1 VAPLLATGQLVP
13 DEITIPLVRRVIEE
27 RGGEGFVLDGYP
39 RNIAQASALD
49 EMLEEIDRPLSL
61 ILLLQNDDAVSRE
74 RLAKRA
80 HLEGRTDD
88 TPEAI
93 DRRLADY
100 HEKTEPVVEHYR
112 ATGNLVQVHA
122 ERSIEAVWAEI
133 AHALEQ
139 VQARA

>member
-1 VAPLLATGQLVP
+1 VP

-39 RNIAQASALD
+39 RNIAQAAALD

-61 ILLLQNDDAVSRE
+61 ILLLQNDDATSRE

-80 HLEGRTDD
+80 KEEGRADD

-93 DRRLADY
+93 NRRLADY
-100 HEKTEPVVEHYR
+100 HEKPEPVVEHYR

-122 ERSIEAVWAEI
+122 ERSIEDVWAEI
-133 AHALEQ
+133 ARALEQ
-139 VQARA
+139 VEARA

>member
-1 VAPLLATGQLVP
+1 MP

-39 RNIAQASALD
+39 RNIAQAAALD

-61 ILLLQNDDAVSRE
+61 ILLLQNDDATSRE

-80 HLEGRTDD
+80 KEEGRADD

-93 DRRLADY
+93 NRRLADY

-122 ERSIEAVWAEI
+122 ERSIEDVWAEI
-133 AHALEQ
+133 ARALEQ
-139 VQARA
+139 VEARA

>member
-1 VAPLLATGQLVP
+1 VP

-39 RNIAQASALD
+39 RNIAQAAALD

-61 ILLLQNDDAVSRE
+61 ILLLQNDDATSRE

-80 HLEGRTDD
+80 KEEGRADD

-93 DRRLADY
+93 NRRLADY

-122 ERSIEAVWAEI
+122 ERSIEDVWAEI
-133 AHALEQ
+133 ARALEQ
-139 VQARA
+139 VEARA

>member
-1 VAPLLATGQLVP
+1 MP

-39 RNIAQASALD
+39 RNIAQAAALD

-61 ILLLQNDDAVSRE
+61 ILLLQNDDATSRE

-80 HLEGRTDD
+80 KEEGRADD

-93 DRRLADY
+93 NRRLADY

-122 ERSIEAVWAEI
+122 ERSIEDVWAEI
-133 AHALEQ
+133 ARAE
-139 VQARA
+139 ARA

>member
-1 VAPLLATGQLVP
+1 VTAEG
-13 DEITIPLVRRVIEE
+13 
-27 RGGEGFVLDGYP
+27 GFVLDGFP
-39 RNIAQASALD
+39 RTVPQAEALD
-49 EMLEEIDRPLSL
+49 EMLEEIDRPLSI
-61 ILLLQNDDAVSRE
+61 ILLLQTDDAISRE

-80 HLEGRTDD
+80 KEEGRADD

-122 ERSIEAVWAEI
+122 ERSIDEVWAEI
-133 AHALEQ
+133 ARVLEQ
-139 VQARA
+139 VEARA

>member
-1 VAPLLATGQLVP
+1 LLASGQLVP

-27 RGGEGFVLDGYP
+27 RGGDGFVLDGYP
-39 RNIAQASALD
+39 RNIAQAEALG

-61 ILLLQNDDAVSRE
+61 ILLLHNDDATSRE
-74 RLAKRA
+74 RLEKRA
-80 HLEGRTDD
+80 KAEGRADD

-112 ATGNLVQVHA
+112 TSGNLVQVHA
-122 ERSIEAVWAEI
+122 ERSIEEVWQEI
-133 AHALEQ
+133 ARALEQ
-139 VQARA
+139 VEARA

>member
-1 VAPLLATGQLVP
+1 LLASGQFVP
-13 DEITIPLVRRVIEE
+13 DEITIPLVRRVIETD
-27 RGGEGFVLDGYP
+27 GGDGFVLDGYP
-39 RNIAQASALD
+39 RNNVQAAALD

-74 RLAKRA
+74 RLEKRA

-93 DRRLADY
+93 NRRLADY

-122 ERSIEAVWAEI
+122 ERSIEDVWAEI
-133 AHALEQ
+133 ARALEQ
-139 VQARA
+139 VEALA

>member
-1 VAPLLATGQLVP
+1 VP

-39 RNIAQASALD
+39 RNIAQAEALG

-61 ILLLQNDDAVSRE
+61 ILLLHNDDETSRA
-74 RLAKRA
+74 RLEKRA
-80 HLEGRTDD
+80 IEEGRADD

-93 DRRLADY
+93 NRRLADY

-112 ATGNLVQVHA
+112 TSGNLVQVHA
-122 ERSIEAVWAEI
+122 ERSIEEVWQEI
-133 AHALEQ
+133 ARALEQ
-139 VQARA
+139 VEARA

>member
-1 VAPLLATGQLVP
+1 VP

-27 RGGEGFVLDGYP
+27 RGGDGFVLDGYP
-39 RNIAQASALD
+39 RNIAQAAALD

-61 ILLLQNDDAVSRE
+61 ILLLQNDDQTSRE

-80 HLEGRTDD
+80 KEEGRADD

-122 ERSIEAVWAEI
+122 ERSIEDVWGEI
-133 AHALEQ
+133 ARALEQ
-139 VQARA
+139 VEARA

>member
-1 VAPLLATGQLVP
+1 
-13 DEITIPLVRRVIEE
+13 VIEE
-27 RGGEGFVLDGYP
+27 RGGDGFVLDGYP
-39 RNIAQASALD
+39 RNIAQAEALD

-61 ILLLQNDDAVSRE
+61 ILLLQNDDATSRE

-80 HLEGRTDD
+80 KEEGRADD

-122 ERSIEAVWAEI
+122 ERSIEEVWAEI
-133 AHALEQ
+133 ARALEQ
-139 VQARA
+139 VEARA